1 MRKLFKRCTAAA
13 MSALIAASVICV
25 GAVGAAALDKESN
38 TVLPSAVA
46 ARQSLGNVASGVSDI
61 HIAAAAD
68 SEPYY
73 EYYIKS
79 DGTVDIMN
87 FVGEDSILEIPEELD
102 GFAVTGIGAFA
113 FCENQYL
120 TKVVIPGTVKTIG
133 EMAFVE
139 CSNLSEVVFK
149 EGIKEIGSYAFDMT
163 GLESVKLP
171 DSIEKMGAN
180 VFTFTPWDNNLP
192 DGMVYIGNIAYKYV
206 GDMPAGTTINIKD
219 GTKAIAGG
227 AFSGCENLAAVTIPA
242 GVKSIGTTA
251 FMSCTSLKEI
261 TIPDSVKSMDE
272 GVFWGC
278 SSLSAVS
285 IPNSIER
292 MGAVVLLDTAWY
304 NNQPDGVIYIG
315 DICLG
320 YKGNMPEN
328 TEITVKDGTR
338 LIAGAAFANQAN
350 LQEAIPNLKS
360 VKLPNSVKV
369 IDELAFYGATGLSS
383 INLPGTITTIGEMAF
398 CSCSSLKTVT
408 VPMTVTNIEDLAFGF
423 GINDQTG
430 ELGIRDGFTLKGYS
444 NTEAEHYCYSYGL
457 SFESL
462 GTVKLTEL
470 KLSKSS
476 MTMGVGEVY
485 TISAAAYPSYI
496 NQAMEWSSSDTSVA
510 EVSQLGRITAK
521 KTGTVYITVTKGDE
535 WVSCKVTVKKAP
547 TSITLNATELTLEIG
562 DTFDLNSSL
571 PSGEGSYAIYYS
583 SDNPSVASVKK
594 AGGIVTAVAP
604 GTANITAVTYNG
616 KTVTCKVTV
625 NGPKQEFIL
634 GDVNFDGKVN
644 LKDAIEIQKCALS
657 LLSFDDNQTTCG
669 DVDKNGKIKLLDSIY
684 IQKYSLDIVTG
695 IQGIGESLSEV
706 VPTDPPTDVP
716 TEPATEPPT
725 DVPTDPVTDPPA
737 ESGDYNVEYANEVV
751 RLVNIER
758 QKEGLAPLTSR
769 QDVTEVAQIRAEEIS
784 RLFSHDRP
792 GGGDCFTLIEEKNI
806 SWRALGENIAAGQK
820 TPAEVVNSWM
830 NSPGHRANILSD
842 DFNGI
847 GVGCYKKDGVLYWT
861 QMFIGA

>member
-13 MSALIAASVICV
+13 MSALMAASVICV
-25 GAVGAAALDKESN
+25 GAVGAAALDKESR

-61 HIAAAAD
+61 HIASAAD
-68 SEPYY
+68 SESYY

-79 DGTVDIMN
+79 NGTVEIMH
-87 FVGEDSILEIPEELD
+87 FVGEDSVLEIPEELD
-102 GFAVTGIGAFA
+102 GLAVTSIGALA
-113 FCENQYL
+113 FSENQYL
-120 TKVVIPGTVKTIG
+120 TKVVVPASVNKIG
-133 EMAFVE
+133 AFAFVE
-139 CSNLSEVVFK
+139 CANLSQVVIK
-149 EGIKEIGSYAFDMT
+149 EGVKEIGDSAFNMT
-163 GLESVKLP
+163 VLESVKLP

-227 AFSGCENLAAVTIPA
+227 AFSGCENLAAVTIPNS
-242 GVKSIGTTA
+242 VKSIGGTA

-261 TIPDSVKSMDE
+261 TVPDSVKSMGE
-272 GVFWGC
+272 GIFLGC
-278 SSLSAVS
+278 SSLSDVT

-292 MGAVVLLDTAWY
+292 MGAVVLTDTAWY

-338 LIAGAAFANQAN
+338 LIAGAAFAN
-350 LQEAIPNLKS
+350 LQEDVPNLKS

-369 IDELAFYGATGLSS
+369 IDELAFFGATGLSS

-398 CSCSSLKTVT
+398 CGCSSLKTVT

-423 GINDQTG
+423 GIDDQTG
-430 ELGIRDGFTLKGYS
+430 GLGILDGFTLKGYA
-444 NTEAEHYCYSYGL
+444 NTEAEYYCYSYGL
-457 SFESL
+457 NFERL
-462 GTVKLTEL
+462 GTVYFNEL
-470 KLSKSS
+470 RLSKSS

-485 TISAAAYPSYI
+485 TISAAVYPSYI
-496 NQAMEWSSSDTSVA
+496 NQAVKWSSSDTSVA

-521 KTGTVYITVTKGDE
+521 KTGTTYITVTRGNKQ
-535 WVSCKVTVKKAP
+535 VSCKVTVKKAP

-562 DTFDLNSSL
+562 ESFDLNSSL

-616 KTVTCKVTV
+616 KTVSCKVTV
-625 NGPKQEFIL
+625 NGPKQELIL
-634 GDVNFDGKVN
+634 GDVNFDSKVN

-806 SWRALGENIAAGQK
+806 RWRALGENIAAGQK
-820 TPAEVVNSWM
+820 TPAEVVDSWM